1 MENKNINGKVQRGE
15 IYLYDFGNN
24 GGSIQNGVRPAL
36 VVQCNVGNAASSTT
50 IIAAM
55 TSIIKK
61 QYLPSHIILGDQFG
75 LKEPSMV
82 MLEQLKTVNQSDFI
96 EYIGKIDDEH
106 YMKKIN
112 IGIKKAMGLWVDKPL
127 HKPASVRCLCPKCL
141 QDYKTSGSYIVRRV
155 DPFVRVKEKC
165 DKCEG
170 YGYDY
175 LVIERSKEGR

>member
-1 MENKNINGKVQRGE
+1 MENKNTNSKVKRGE

-36 VVQCNVGNAASSTT
+36 VVQCDEGNAASSTT

-61 QYLPSHIILGDQFG
+61 QYLPSHIILGDRFG

-82 MLEQLKTVNQSDFI
+82 MLEQLKTVNQSDLI

-112 IGIKKAMGLWVDKPL
+112 ICCELQHLYGLLTVFAFHPSVSFLKVEIMIDCATNRAFGIV
-127 HKPASVRCLCPKCL
+127 
-141 QDYKTSGSYIVRRV
+141 
-155 DPFVRVKEKC
+155 
-165 DKCEG
+165 
-170 YGYDY
+170 
-175 LVIERSKEGR
+175 